1 MIARRRSLFRLSTTT
16 TSPTSGGWIAIA
28 TLLRPQGRRGELL
41 AEPLTDLS
49 EVFARGRTVHLAGAT
64 LEPAAGEAARTLED
78 CWTPTGRNAGRLVM
92 KLSGCESINDA
103 EALAGRRVLIP
114 SDEMP
119 KLDADTFFVSD
130 LVGCAFFDG
139 EKQLGTI
146 VDLEFPVGSDGRRL
160 EDAAQLLAVE
170 IPGEDEPVLVP
181 FIRAWLDS
189 VDLTARRVT
198 MHLPEG
204 LIGGEEIAGE
214 DDDEDAEYDDA
225 V

>member
-1 MIARRRSLFRLSTTT
+1 MIARRRSLSGLSITT
-16 TSPTSGGWIAIA
+16 PTSSITGSWIAIA

-41 AEPLTDLS
+41 AEPLTDLA
-49 EVFARGRTVHLAGAT
+49 EVFAKGRTLHMAGAA
-64 LEPAAGEAARTLED
+64 LEPAAGEVTRVLED
-78 CWTPTGRNAGRLVM
+78 CWTPTGRNAGRLVL

-114 SDEMP
+114 ADEMP

-139 EKQLGTI
+139 ANQLGTI
-146 VDLEFPVGSDGRRL
+146 VDLEYPVGSDGRRL
-160 EDAAQLLAVE
+160 DDAAQLLVVE
-170 IPGEDEPVLVP
+170 TPGGDEPVLVP
-181 FIRAWLDS
+181 FIRAWLESID
-189 VDLTARRVT
+189 VTARRVT

-204 LIGGEEIAGE
+204 LVSGE
-214 DDDEDAEYDDA
+214 DGDDAGYQDAEHDDA

>member
-1 MIARRRSLFRLSTTT
+1 M
-16 TSPTSGGWIAIA
+16 
-28 TLLRPQGRRGELL
+28 LLRPQGRRGELL
-41 AEPLTDLS
+41 AEPLTDLA
-49 EVFARGRTVHLAGAT
+49 EVFAKGRTVHMAGTT
-64 LEPAAGEAARTLED
+64 LEPTVGEASRVLED

-114 SDEMP
+114 ADEMP
-119 KLDADTFFVSD
+119 QLDADTFFVSD
-130 LVGCAFFDG
+130 LVGCSFFDG
-139 EKQLGTI
+139 DEQLGTI

-160 EDAAQLLAVE
+160 DDAAQLLVVE

-181 FIRAWLDS
+181 FIRAWLDR
-189 VDLTARRVT
+189 VDVAARRVT

-204 LIGGEEIAGE
+204 LVSGEEIG
-214 DDDEDAEYDDA
+214 DEEGSKDTEHDDA